1 MTPKPTGTVTL
12 LFSDIE
18 NSTFQLAELGADQYH
33 AELEEHRRILRD
45 AVVKHEGH
53 EFGAAGDALFI
64 AFGSVQDAIRSAVA
78 AQSALNDHA
87 WPGGRPLRVRMG
99 LHTCEALSTADDY
112 VGIGVHRASRI
123 CAAGHGGQV
132 LLSHTTH
139 ALLTEAFGFAV
150 RDLGEHLLKGLPEPE
165 RLYQLLDPRLQSDFP
180 PLRTARK
187 RPLNLPLEGTRLV
200 GRARELRAI
209 CETLRH
215 ADVRLLT
222 LTGPGGTGKTRLSV
236 QAAEDLAGD
245 FAHGVFFVPLAA
257 IGDPALVL
265 AAIAQGLSVS
275 AAAGQSLSA
284 FLAEKTLLIVLD
296 NFEQVIAAAPE
307 LASLLAQAPRV
318 KCLVTSREALHVTGE
333 RVYPVS
339 PLALPEVRR
348 LPPLAAL
355 AECESVALFVERAKA
370 VAPEFAL
377 TEDNA
382 PAIAEICLRLDG
394 LPLAIELAAART
406 RLLSPAAMVKRLPE
420 RLKLLAGGARDVPER
435 QQTIRNA
442 IAWSYDLLDEGER
455 DLFAQL
461 GVFAGGF
468 TLEAAEAVCEASL
481 DAVAGL
487 ADKSLVRRE
496 GERLGMLETIR
507 AFALEKLAERDF
519 AGAVRDRHA
528 AYLEALAEDAYERR
542 GEREKQ
548 YLDLLESEHDN
559 LRAALDRLRASAP
572 ERFLELAGA
581 LGWFWHLH
589 SHFAEGRAYLA
600 EALAMTS
607 ARDQIRAR
615 ALAAAGELA
624 AWSGD
629 LPAARASIEDAEMIW
644 RATGRDR
651 DIGLARLQLGW
662 GCFFGGD
669 DQTVREC
676 MEESLRIARLAEER
690 PFIDRARVGL
700 MQVLVGIGELD
711 IVEPMAREALAD
723 AERQGDVNSAHFAQH
738 FLADCALIR
747 GDCATAGP
755 RYKRALELARELG
768 DRSEAAY
775 EIQGVA
781 MAAAGMSSPSRALRL
796 GGAAASVFDALGIDY
811 TGVRFWNALLDRWL
825 GRARAELG
833 ADAAEA
839 AWQEGRR
846 MDFESAVEEALGD
859 PPSGLRA

>member
-18 NSTFQLAELGADQYH
+18 DSTSRLAELGADRYH
-33 AELEEHRRILRD
+33 ATLEEHRRILRD
-45 AVVKHEGH
+45 AVARHAGH

-64 AFGSVQDAIRSAVA
+64 AFNSVQDAIRSAIA

-99 LHTCEALSTADDY
+99 LHTCEAMATADDY

-180 PLRTARK
+180 PLCTARK
-187 RPLNLPLEGTRLV
+187 RPLNLPFEGTRLV

-209 CETLRH
+209 CETLRRP
-215 ADVRLLT
+215 DVRLLT

-257 IGDPALVL
+257 IEDPALVL
-265 AAIAQGLSVS
+265 PAIAQGLSVS
-275 AAAGQSLSA
+275 AAAGQSLPA
-284 FLAEKTLLIVLD
+284 YLAEKTLLVVLD
-296 NFEQVIAAAPE
+296 NFEQVIGARPE

-318 KCLVTSREALHVTGE
+318 KCLVTSREPLHLTGE
-333 RVYPVS
+333 HVYPVS

-348 LPPLAAL
+348 LPSLAAL
-355 AECESVALFVERAKA
+355 AECESVALFVERAQA
-370 VAPEFAL
+370 VAPGFAL

-382 PAIAEICLRLDG
+382 PAVAEICLRLDG

-420 RLKLLAGGARDVPER
+420 RLKLLAGGARDLPER

-442 IAWSYDLLDEGER
+442 IAWSYDLLDQGEHQ
-455 DLFAQL
+455 LFVRL
-461 GVFAGGF
+461 GVFVGGF
-468 TLEAAEAVCEASL
+468 TLEAAEAVCETSL

-487 ADKSLVRRE
+487 VDKSLVRRE

-519 AGAVRDRHA
+519 ADAVRDRHA
-528 AYLEALAEDAYERR
+528 AYFEALAEDAYRQR
-542 GEREKQ
+542 GEHEKDC
-548 YLDLLESEHDN
+548 LDLLESEHDN
-559 LRAALDRLRASAP
+559 LRAALDRLRAIAP
-572 ERFLELAGA
+572 ERFLRLAGA

-607 ARDQIRAR
+607 VRDEVRAR
-615 ALAAAGELA
+615 ALSAAGELA
-624 AWSGD
+624 AWAGD
-629 LPAARASIEDAEMIW
+629 LPAARASIEEATAIW
-644 RATGRDR
+644 RDAGRER
-651 DIGLARLQLGW
+651 EIGLAQIELGW
-662 GCFFGGD
+662 GYFYGGD
-669 DQTVREC
+669 DAAARRC
-676 MEESLRIARLAEER
+676 MEESLRIAKAVGER
-690 PFIDRARVGL
+690 PFFNRARVGL
-700 MQVLVGIGELD
+700 MQVLVSIGELD

-723 AERQGDVNSAHFAQH
+723 SERQDDLRSAHFAHH

-747 GDCATAGP
+747 GDCVTAGP
-755 RYKRALELARELG
+755 RYRRALELAVELG
-768 DRSEAAY
+768 DRSETAA

-781 MAAAGMSSPSRALRL
+781 MAAAGVSLAARALRL
-796 GGAAASVFDALGIDY
+796 GGAAAAEFDALAIDY
-811 TGVRFWNALLDRWL
+811 TGIPFWNALLERYL

-846 MDFESAVEEALGD
+846 MDFEGAVGEALAE
-859 PPSGLRA
+859 RV